1 MSYVLVDDT
10 AKYYIDRKYFES
22 LFISYGQ
29 RVRAGFT
36 QYDHMAMKFSSHLE
50 AVEYKEYIQ
59 RVSDNKPL
67 LQVEAEYIP

>member
-36 QYDHMAMKFSSHLE
+36 QYGHMAMKFSSHLE
-50 AVEYKEYIQ
+50 AVEYKVYPTSIG
-59 RVSDNKPL
+59 
-67 LQVEAEYIP
+67 